1 MQRLGFRPPGV
12 GADRWHCPPQGRHLR
27 RALKSKVGRAVS
39 RLRDRGSS
47 RRGGRVGARGP
58 RCQSCRHPDQP
69 LELRP
74 AALPWASVSPPIT
87 QVLTAPCP
95 GCGRSASSAPV
106 LPWGT
111 SRLFHLTLL
120 IGHKGLK
127 LGQQPGRAGRLLV
140 ALRMPCVQSGRA
152 AICPKVASR
161 ADAQA
166 GSDRHVGALSPSST
180 VGTAAMRGWPAH
192 QELPAPCAGELLL
205 GPGAVPGAQ
214 SPEPR

>member
-12 GADRWHCPPQGRHLR
+12 GADRWHCPLQGRHLR

-47 RRGGRVGARGP
+47 HRGGRVGARGP

-69 LELRP
+69 LDLRP

-87 QVLTAPCP
+87 QVLTAPLP
-95 GCGRSASSAPV
+95 GLWPLRKLSASTSLGNVSAFPSD
-106 LPWGT
+106 LAYRT
-111 SRLFHLTLL
+111 Q
-120 IGHKGLK
+120 GLK
-127 LGQQPGRAGRLLV
+127 LGQQPGRVGRLLV

-166 GSDRHVGALSPSST
+166 GSDRHVGALSPFST

-205 GPGAVPGAQ
+205 GPGAMPGAQ